1 MLTIFQVKNNFT
13 QDKQSGITLLLSVL
27 LLSAITT
34 IAFSLA
40 AVGFAEIATSNDLSR
55 TEPILYYSLGLAE
68 EAAYGVKRDVEDIKM
83 LLGAECANTFS
94 QFVLDS
100 NNVTNTKTKIC
111 NFNPKKNVE
120 VIVPAN
126 TYNSSVRLYI
136 YDPSNSGTGKSGY
149 SKVTFTKTSNNS
161 GSVRIYMCP
170 LSLECTDPNINGNGW
185 VNPAGILLN
194 YDNPEPVTLADG
206 SYEVVFINAGSGS
219 TALEYVQV
227 STEPKGLPY
236 LNKEGIEIQSSF
248 GRLIRR
254 LRVLVPTQ

>member
-1 MLTIFQVKNNFT
+1 MIFQVNNNLHVH
-13 QDKQSGITLLLSVL
+13 KQSGVTLLLSVL

-40 AVGFAEIATSNDLSR
+40 AVGFAEISTSNDLSR

-68 EAAYGVKRDVEDIKM
+68 EGAYGVKRSVASLKSS
-83 LLGAECANTFS
+83 LGAECSGNFT

-100 NNVTNTKTKIC
+100 SNVTNTKTKIC
-111 NFNPKKNVE
+111 NINSPNAPGNIE
-120 VIVPAN
+120 VIVPVN

-136 YDPSNSGTGKSGY
+136 YDPTNSGTGGSGY
-149 SKVTFTKTSNNS
+149 SDVSFKKTSNNS
-161 GSVRIYMCP
+161 GSVRMYMCP
-170 LSLECTDPNINGNGW
+170 LSVECQDPNINPNGW
-185 VNPAGILLN
+185 VNPAGVLLDYN
-194 YDNPEPVTLADG
+194 TDVNIPLSNG
-206 SYEVVFINAGSGS
+206 SYEVVFINGGS
-219 TALEYVQV
+219 ALEYVEV
-227 STEPKGLPY
+227 ITRPKGLPY